1 MTTTPTTF
9 DPSLPDTLPPPPET
23 IVLDHLI
30 IDNIRRLPLTV
41 GPNDT
46 PCPTVG
52 FTADPPQV
60 FQSPDID
67 GDLTVRVVRRHVGAT
82 GDVEWVDVGD
92 PAYSLK
98 EFRAITA
105 GLVCDGHLTGPE
117 AAELVNEAA
126 AIIARPQVSE

>member
-67 GDLTVRVVRRHVGAT
+67 GDLTLRIVRRHVGAT
-82 GDVEWVDVGD
+82 GDVERVNVGD
-92 PAYSLK
+92 PAYTLR

>member
-1 MTTTPTTF
+1 MTAAPAAF
-9 DPSLPDTLPPPPET
+9 DPSADNTLPPPPET
-23 IVLDHLI
+23 IVLDFYV